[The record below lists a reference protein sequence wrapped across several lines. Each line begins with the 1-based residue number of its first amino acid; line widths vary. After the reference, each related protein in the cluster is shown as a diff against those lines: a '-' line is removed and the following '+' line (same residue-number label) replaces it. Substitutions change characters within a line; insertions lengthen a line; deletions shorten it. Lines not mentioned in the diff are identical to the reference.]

1 MPLLLQWIKKTM
13 ENVSFSI
20 VFLAHPT
27 GIEPVT
33 ARIGIWCAIQLRHGC
48 IYKIYD
54 YSICFP
60 APNQALFHF
69 SPKRAKQNIFPHSF
83 AHNKRASRFGLP
95 FYSIVSIR
103 DFHLPLP
110 MQICNILL
118 HKMSSYNHLWN
129 NTTSYSMYLE
139 CRLRIR
145 IPYIDNNI
153 HNYTY

>member
-1 MPLLLQWIKKTM
+1 MPLPLQWIKKTM

-69 SPKRAKQNIFPHSF
+69 SPKRAKQNLSNSPQLCD
-83 AHNKRASRFGLP
+83 GTT
-95 FYSIVSIR
+95 V
-103 DFHLPLP
+103 HLMLVVCLFKYITDVI
-110 MQICNILL
+110 QCDCFFICIYF
-118 HKMSSYNHLWN
+118 SS
-129 NTTSYSMYLE
+129 TVAQ
-139 CRLRIR
+139 
-145 IPYIDNNI
+145 
-153 HNYTY
+153 